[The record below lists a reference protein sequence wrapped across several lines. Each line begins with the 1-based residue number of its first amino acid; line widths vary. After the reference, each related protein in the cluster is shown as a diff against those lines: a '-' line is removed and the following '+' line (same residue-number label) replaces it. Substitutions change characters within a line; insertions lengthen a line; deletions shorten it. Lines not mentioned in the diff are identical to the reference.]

1 MKQMIA
7 VVAQKELKRI
17 FTDKR
22 LVVALFVLPF
32 VSILMMYSLIAWVT
46 ASFVDDVKAHES
58 TVVLIGAPKSIE
70 NFIKE
75 ASGLNMKVTFLKEGV
90 IDTYREDLRGGKLD
104 LLVEFP
110 EAFEGAVDA
119 YLTEETPKLTV
130 YHNYGEDYSIEALNS
145 FEERIMRPY
154 KEKTLKARFGNLSYL
169 EIYEI
174 LDLSEMAGVVDK
186 EKAAGK
192 NLSSIF
198 PMLVSIFL
206 FAGAMSVV
214 LESVAG
220 EKERGTLATLLI
232 TPVKREAIVIGK
244 MLSLSVVSILSALSS
259 LLGMV
264 LTFVAVFLIFP
275 EGLKGLSSSFEMHY
289 GVVDFL
295 LLGYF
300 MILMVGL
307 YVGVLVLLSSYS
319 KSMKEAGTLVTPVYL
334 VVMVLSFLNMF
345 SFDVEPIWKYL
356 IPIYGSILGIKEVLM
371 FQVTGMKVLAALF
384 STGLSLVGLTLWIK
398 ALFNNEK
405 MLFTE

>member
-7 VVAQKELKRI
+7 VVAQKELRRI

-32 VSILMMYSLIAWVT
+32 VSILLMYSLIAWVT

-70 NFIKE
+70 RFISE
-75 ASGLNMKVTFLKEGV
+75 ASDLNMKVTFLKEGV
-90 IDTYREDLRGGKLD
+90 VDTYREDLRQGQLD
-104 LLVEFP
+104 LLVQFP
-110 EAFEGAVDA
+110 ENFEGAVEA
-119 YLTEETPKLTV
+119 YLTEETPKLKV
-130 YHNYGEDYSIEALNS
+130 YHNYGEDYSVEAFNS
-145 FEERIMRPY
+145 FEEQIMKPY
-154 KEKTLKARFGNLSYL
+154 REKNLKARFGDLSYL

-264 LTFVAVFLIFP
+264 LTFLAVFLIFP
-275 EGLKGLSSSFEMHY
+275 EGLKGLASSFEMHY
-289 GVVDFL
+289 GFVDFL
-295 LLGYF
+295 LLGIF
-300 MILMVGL
+300 MILMVSL
-307 YVGVLVLLSSYS
+307 YVGILVLLSSYS

-345 SFDVEPIWKYL
+345 SFDVEPLWKYL

-371 FQVTGMKVLAALF
+371 FQVTGMKVLAAFL

>member
-7 VVAQKELKRI
+7 VVAKKELKRI
-17 FTDKR
+17 FTDRR

-46 ASFVDDVKAHES
+46 ASFVDDVRQHES
-58 TVVLIGAPKSIE
+58 TVVLINAPKSIE
-70 NFIKE
+70 AFINE
-75 ASGLNMKVTFLKEGV
+75 RSDLNMSVTFLKEGV
-90 IDTYREDLRGGKLD
+90 IETYREDLKQGKLD
-104 LLVEFP
+104 LLVQFP
-110 EAFEGAVDA
+110 EGFERSVEA
-119 YLTEETPKLTV
+119 YKTMEVPRLKV
-130 YHNYGEDYSIEALNS
+130 YHNYGEDYSVEALNS
-145 FEERIMRPY
+145 FVDKVMGPY
-154 KEKTLKARFGNLSYL
+154 KEKTLISRFGDLSYL
-169 EIYEI
+169 EIYEV
-174 LDLSEMAGVVDK
+174 LDLSETAGVVDK

-192 NLSSIF
+192 NLSSVF

-264 LTFVAVFLIFP
+264 LTFLTVYLIFP
-275 EGLKGLSSSFEMHY
+275 EGLKGLSSSFEIHY
-289 GVVDFL
+289 GVMDFL

-300 MILMVGL
+300 MILMVSL
-307 YVGVLVLLSSYS
+307 YVGILVLLSSYS

-345 SFDVEPIWKYL
+345 SFDVAPLWKYL
-356 IPIYGSILGIKEVLM
+356 IPVYGSILGIKEVFM
-371 FQVTGMKVLAALF
+371 FQVTGMKLLVALL
-384 STGLSLVGLTLWIK
+384 STGLTLVGLTLWIK